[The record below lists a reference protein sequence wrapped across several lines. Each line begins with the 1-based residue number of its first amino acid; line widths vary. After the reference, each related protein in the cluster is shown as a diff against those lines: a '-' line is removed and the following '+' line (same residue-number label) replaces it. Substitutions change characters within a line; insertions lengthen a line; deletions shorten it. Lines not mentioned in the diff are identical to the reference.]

1 MPGGVPQDQLPDV
14 IDQPAAPVQLGANVS
29 DANPVAQAGHG
40 VADLLYKEQM
50 QADQTAAL
58 KATNQLAD
66 LDNEKLYHP
75 ERGLL
80 NQNLGSSAPKA
91 ADKVLTDYGEE
102 RSKIRTGL
110 TSDRQRDAFD
120 QASMEHMR
128 TVRRQVWSYEL
139 GQQKQAE
146 AQTYAGAME
155 NAHTAAVNTYDLP
168 SEIAPEDTTPPKGL
182 VKAGNVDL
190 TNRPVVKNADGSIST
205 VRSISFS
212 EDGKEILV
220 PTVSDDGRIMSDQEA
235 IAHYHATG
243 KSLGEFASEADA
255 TAYAKTL
262 HENQAKRYATIDP
275 LTHQIDKQE
284 ALTRDFG
291 RAQGWPGALI
301 TAKVAEAKS
310 RTYTSVIDDMLAKDN
325 IGGAQQ
331 LFNEHGTDIEP
342 QQRVA
347 VEKALRTS
355 SQENTAQKYA
365 DEFLSRGQGEA
376 PPTRQA
382 FFERLRSDAT
392 LRDDAKLYDA
402 VARRG
407 ESYFDMRDGA
417 KVEGQRNVQGTIMKA
432 VAQDPTVDPQTTVTP
447 LQWESLEGTTQES
460 LKNYWRQSLKKDSV
474 VRTDL
479 TAWSALDQLMS
490 DPRRKDEALSVQ
502 MPDYVDKLDQAD
514 YKAFTARQ
522 NKIREGS
529 DEMLTKDAM
538 INEIAGNVMR
548 ANLMSPTKA
557 TPQSRANEAIYTRTL
572 KEQIRSQEAETGKPM
587 NQAQVQELA
596 DKLAIPVVTKTH
608 WFSADETQTTA
619 KVIAGNKFPAQPK
632 PENATKWNE
641 SLRNPHGDAF
651 DGNVST
657 LKRWSQGKDD
667 LGFDDPNRIAHAR
680 AIVNTWV
687 SAENRQKIV
696 DAYKEKH
703 AGARPTEADIIGT
716 YANYLKRTTPAIHVA
731 EVSQVPDYDA
741 SQNEISGP

>member
-50 QADQTAAL
+50 QADQTAVL

-155 NAHTAAVNTYDLP
+155 NAHTAAVNTYGLP
-168 SEIAPEDTTPPKGL
+168 HDPGQ
-182 VKAGNVDL
+182 G
-190 TNRPVVKNADGSIST
+190 
-205 VRSISFS
+205 
-212 EDGKEILV
+212 
-220 PTVSDDGRIMSDQEA
+220 
-235 IAHYHATG
+235 
-243 KSLGEFASEADA
+243 
-255 TAYAKTL
+255 
-262 HENQAKRYATIDP
+262 DP
-275 LTHQIDKQE
+275 LAHQVDKQE
-284 ALTRDFG
+284 ALTRDYG
-291 RAQGWPGALI
+291 RAQGWPGAVI

-365 DEFLSRGQGEA
+365 DEFLARGQGEA
-376 PPTRQA
+376 PPTRQD

-460 LKNYWRQSLKKDSV
+460 LKNYWRQSLKKDAV
-474 VRTDL
+474 VRTDM

-490 DPRRKDEALSVQ
+490 DPRRKDEALAVQ
-502 MPDYVDKLDQAD
+502 LPDYVDKLDQAD

-557 TPQSRANEAIYTRTL
+557 TAQSRANEAVYTRTL

-619 KVIAGNKFPAQPK
+619 NVIAGNKFPAQPK

-687 SAENRQKIV
+687 LAENRQKIV

-703 AGARPTEADIIGT
+703 AGARPTDADIIGT